1 MAETV
6 TLSKILHIRENEKQN
21 AQQSYKTAV
30 DVFETTATQLYHLLR
45 TKEEAE
51 HSYDSYM
58 QETAPIDRIREQAV
72 YMERLNRQ
80 IMALQQE
87 LQTARNEMEQKQQWL
102 NDAYVEVKKFEK
114 IIEHRDEQTKER
126 MKKYENTSMDEISIQ
141 QYVNRK
147 PGE

>member
-21 AQQSYKTAV
+21 AQQSYNTAV

-51 HSYDSYM
+51 YSYDSYM
-58 QETAPIDRIREQAV
+58 QETAPIDRIREQAA

-126 MKKYENTSMDEISIQ
+126 IKKYENTSMDEISIQ